1 MQVDR
6 KYVRYGLASVV
17 ALGGDV
23 ALFLILLAV
32 GFSAALSAS
41 FGYVVGIVIHWLISS
56 RLVFAEGAA
65 RSSSARKRQKA
76 LFLGSALIGLALT
89 TAIVAFGRMAGL
101 MPPVAKAIAI
111 GVSFQVTYLLRKLIV
126 FA

>member
-1 MQVDR
+1 MQLDR
-6 KYVRYGLASVV
+6 TYVRYGLASVV
-17 ALGGDV
+17 ALGVDV

-32 GFSAALSAS
+32 GVSAALSAAC
-41 FGYVVGIVIHWLISS
+41 GYVAGILIHWLISS

-65 RSSSARKRQKA
+65 RTSSARNRQKA

-89 TAIVAFGRMAGL
+89 TAIVAFGEMAGL
-101 MPPVAKAIAI
+101 MPLVAKAIAI